1 MGRLIP
7 TRELVDSGLIGPLAK
22 LAFETQCAEQRG
34 DFGAV
39 RLWRSSK
46 GYRNA
51 CRMLRRAGLTVEKRR
66 FRRPSLDG
74 FAHVRM
80 TQELMKHLAQDAAA
94 NLARPNPI
102 YDRLGRGK

>member
-7 TRELVDSGLIGPLAK
+7 TRELVDSGLIGPFAK
-22 LAFETQCAEQRG
+22 LAFETRCAQQRG

-66 FRRPSLDG
+66 FQRPSLDG

-80 TQELMKHLAQDAAA
+80 AQALARELAADAARI
-94 NLARPNPI
+94 LTRPNPI